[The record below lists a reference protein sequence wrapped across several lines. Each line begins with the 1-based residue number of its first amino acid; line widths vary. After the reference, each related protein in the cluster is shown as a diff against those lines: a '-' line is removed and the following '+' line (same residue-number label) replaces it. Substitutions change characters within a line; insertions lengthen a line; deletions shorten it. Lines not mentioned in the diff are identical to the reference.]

1 VSHAPRRLL
10 ALCTLFALTLA
21 LAACGSSSSKAT
33 NEYVSQVN
41 AIQNEVAAQFRT
53 AGGAILPTSSVAS
66 DQQALTRFDQAVTNA
81 TAKLKAVKAP
91 EKVKSLHADLVTEVD
106 SYHQSIAAARLA
118 LSAKS
123 QAAVS
128 KAQGEFAS
136 GTAQT
141 SAAITTTIDAI
152 NRKLHE

>member
-1 VSHAPRRLL
+1 MSHAPRRLL
-10 ALCTLFALTLA
+10 ALCTIFTLALA
-21 LAACGSSSSKAT
+21 LAACGSSDTKAT

-53 AGGAILPTSSVAS
+53 AGGAISATSSTAS

-81 TAKLKAVKAP
+81 TTKLRAVKAP
-91 EKVKSLHADLVTEVD
+91 DKVKSLHADLVKEVD
-106 SYHQSIAAARLA
+106 GYHESIAAARLA

-128 KAQGEFAS
+128 RAQGTFAS

-141 SAAITTTIDAI
+141 STAITTTIDAI